1 VNVNVVISSPPYA
14 DNINNQS
21 VKSCVK
27 SQEQREKH
35 NLGGGQLAYPG
46 NYGTTEGQLGAM
58 HAGEPMSTT
67 VSTVEVPT
75 QTWQG
80 CYDDTWKGIITPES
94 FAHPAKFARG
104 LIERILDFM
113 IEQGWLAK
121 DMTVLDP
128 FGGVGLG
135 GICAASRGIRWAG
148 CELEERFVK
157 MAEANFEKHRHKW
170 EKFGD
175 PLPCIVQGDSRRLRE
190 VLTEAGAV
198 VSSPPYST
206 GDSAGPES
214 LGKRTDKSAQMMNR
228 VQGWGTGGQTSD
240 GNLAALPPGS
250 VEACLR
256 PRENADGLISSPPYE
271 ASFSGNQESTE
282 SVAES
287 MRRRGCSEKSIS
299 KATAHTGNLG
309 YGSTDGQLGSES
321 GDTFWEA
328 AKAIVTECWH
338 VLRPGSY
345 AAWIVKDF
353 VRDSARVEFS
363 KDWLRLCCACGFTPV
378 LWVKASLV
386 KTEEQPGLFGG
397 KVTKKTKKA
406 IFFRR
411 LHEGKLDAD
420 DPRIINEEV
429 VLFCRRD

>member
-1 VNVNVVISSPPYA
+1 V
-14 DNINNQS
+14 
-21 VKSCVK
+21 
-27 SQEQREKH
+27 
-35 NLGGGQLAYPG
+35 
-46 NYGTTEGQLGAM
+46 
-58 HAGEPMSTT
+58 
-67 VSTVEVPT
+67 
-75 QTWQG
+75 
-80 CYDDTWKGIITPES
+80 
-94 FAHPAKFARG
+94 
-104 LIERILDFM
+104 
-113 IEQGWLAK
+113 
-121 DMTVLDP
+121 
-128 FGGVGLG
+128 
-135 GICAASRGIRWAG
+135 
-148 CELEERFVK
+148 ELEPRFFRMANGYDCPGLSKAEWVRWYGRYARNKDLCPTCQKHAQKEYVK
-157 MAEANFEKHRHKW
+157 NSGRIPEIHPHRFRGNFDLHRHRW

-175 PLPCIVQGDSRRLRE
+175 PLPCIIQGDSRRLRE
-190 VLTEAGAV
+190 VLAEAGALI
-198 VSSPPYST
+198 SSPPYSAET
-206 GDSAGPES
+206 IHKAGNKKIIEERPDWHCGQIHTSGEGYGTTPGQ
-214 LGKRTDKSAQMMNR
+214 LG
-228 VQGWGTGGQTSD
+228 
-240 GNLAALPPGS
+240 ALPPGS

-406 IFFRR
+406 SFFRR